1 MSNALLR
8 VVGIHDSHGEHNTD
22 VLELKGIIA
31 AAASSGNITSK
42 QRILAE
48 NILNLVHLEVRH
60 VMTPRTEIDYLDVAD
75 DVTENL
81 ARIGKRGHS
90 RWPLCDGD
98 LDHVL
103 GMVRVKDLLAELLE
117 GKALD
122 LTAAMRKPLFVP
134 ESLRALRLLELFRES
149 GVHLA
154 VVIDEYGGVD
164 GLLTLQDVLEELTGS
179 LTSHAD
185 PRVVQREDG
194 SWLVDASLTMDEFWE
209 WIGLEERRGEERRD
223 YHTVAGLTVT
233 TLGRIPQ
240 TGDAFEVL
248 GLRFEVVDMDG
259 HRVDKVLVGA
269 RGGTTPDAAEPEADR
284 GGSPG

>member
-1 MSNALLR
+1 
-8 VVGIHDSHGEHNTD
+8 
-22 VLELKGIIA
+22 
-31 AAASSGNITSK
+31 
-42 QRILAE
+42 
-48 NILNLVHLEVRH
+48 
-60 VMTPRTEIDYLDVAD
+60 
-75 DVTENL
+75 
-81 ARIGKRGHS
+81 
-90 RWPLCDGD
+90 
-98 LDHVL
+98 
-103 GMVRVKDLLAELLE
+103 
-117 GKALD
+117 
-122 LTAAMRKPLFVP
+122 
-134 ESLRALRLLELFRES
+134 LELFRES

-269 RGGTTPDAAEPEADR
+269 RGGTTPDAAEPAADR